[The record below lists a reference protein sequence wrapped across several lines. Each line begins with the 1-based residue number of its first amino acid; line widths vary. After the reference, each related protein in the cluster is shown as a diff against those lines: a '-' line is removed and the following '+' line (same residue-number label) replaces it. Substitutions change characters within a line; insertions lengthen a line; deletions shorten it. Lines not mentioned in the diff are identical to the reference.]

1 MRKRKIHKDVEEVV
15 KKGEILFEE
24 RIQKAKT
31 NVSPP
36 FSIEELD
43 KVLKD
48 LKTGKCKDTDNY
60 IFELFKDGVIG
71 KDLRISLLM
80 MFNRMKSEMKIP
92 ESLRK
97 ASITIL
103 HKKNDKLDL
112 NNWRGIFV
120 TSVLRAILMK
130 LIYGRTYKIVDSNMS
145 DAQIGARKKTS
156 VRNHLFVLNSILSDV
171 TATTKKEAVDINVLD
186 FKQMFDAEEVPNVL
200 NALYEAGIKDDML
213 AMLNAANELVQFAVK
228 TPNGMTEIK
237 SISNKIMQGDVLAPL
252 MSSNFVDVNIVRSAD
267 KSGNIYM
274 YKEKVPIPPLIMQ
287 DDTITIS
294 AYVIK
299 TQDMNTMINTCANIM
314 GLQFGSEK
322 CVKMHIG
329 KKHNPEKCG
338 KGRVDSWKEVV
349 IKNKNGEDILFDH
362 QNNKVDMKT
371 VGKKKYLGQIISN
384 DLKNEKNLKD
394 KTNKSV
400 GNVNKIITTLQ
411 ERPFGIYNFKAA
423 MLMRDGILMS
433 ALLNNAETWN
443 NITKKNTLNLEKPD
457 TMLQQKLFDIKS
469 SKVFYYL
476 DLGILPAKYVIMKK
490 RLKFLKY
497 ILDEPMET
505 MIRKVF
511 EEQRKETQ
519 KGDFINQVSDDF

>member
-1 MRKRKIHKDVEEVV
+1 M
-15 KKGEILFEE
+15 
-24 RIQKAKT
+24 
-31 NVSPP
+31 
-36 FSIEELD
+36 
-43 KVLKD
+43 
-48 LKTGKCKDTDNY
+48 
-60 IFELFKDGVIG
+60 
-71 KDLRISLLM
+71 
-80 MFNRMKSEMKIP
+80 
-92 ESLRK
+92 
-97 ASITIL
+97 
-103 HKKNDKLDL
+103 
-112 NNWRGIFV
+112 
-120 TSVLRAILMK
+120 
-130 LIYGRTYKIVDSNMS
+130 
-145 DAQIGARKKTS
+145 
-156 VRNHLFVLNSILSDV
+156 FVLHSILSDV

-186 FKQMFDAEEVPNVL
+186 LKQTFDAEEVPNVL
-200 NALYEAGIKDDML
+200 NALYEAGIKYDML
-213 AMLNAANELVQFAVK
+213 AMLNAANELVQFAVN
-228 TPNGMTEIK
+228 TPNGMTEIR
-237 SISNKIMQGDVLAPL
+237 SISNKIMQGDVMAPL
-252 MSSNFVDVNIVRSAD
+252 MSSNFVDVNIVRSAV

-274 YKEKVPIPPLIMQ
+274 YTEKVPFPPLIMQ

-411 ERPFGIYNFKAA
+411 ERLFGIYNFKAA

-476 DLGILPAKYVIMKK
+476 ELGILPGKYVIMKK

-519 KGDFINQVSDDF
+519 KGDFINQVSNDF